1 MKKIIIIMAAILI
14 WCGETNAQNIRLG
27 EKIPEISV
35 ESVLGDQLRMIK
47 QEYTCLIFMHSKCE
61 PCAKALPDFHKIA
74 SPLGDKLAV
83 VLLTNESRDME
94 EHLQREFG
102 SYVTSIAFDRNK
114 HTYRAFGINFVPFGV
129 IYNTKSRR
137 IEWFG
142 SIQQLDNKQLQTICK
157 PQK

>member
-1 MKKIIIIMAAILI
+1 MKKIMIIMVAFIV
-14 WCGETNAQNIRLG
+14 WCGQTNAQNIRLG

-61 PCAKALPDFHKIA
+61 PCVKALPDFHKIA